1 MLGIAHGEGV
11 HLYIKHMGAPIQ
23 YFWVKNFWQGSMF
36 LFRQERIILNRM
48 KSDNSGL
55 KWGKVV
61 RENNFTKFCKSN
73 GIAEEIFIILPV
85 ILGSSGRNLMIFGG

>member
-11 HLYIKHMGAPIQ
+11 HLYIKHTRVPIQ
-23 YFWVKNFWQGSMF
+23 YLWVKHILF
-36 LFRQERIILNRM
+36 LFRQGRIILNRM

-61 RENNFTKFCKSN
+61 RENNFKKFLQIN
-73 GIAEEIFIILPV
+73 AIVEEIFIILP
-85 ILGSSGRNLMIFGG
+85 IIFGSSGRNLMNFWGGKF